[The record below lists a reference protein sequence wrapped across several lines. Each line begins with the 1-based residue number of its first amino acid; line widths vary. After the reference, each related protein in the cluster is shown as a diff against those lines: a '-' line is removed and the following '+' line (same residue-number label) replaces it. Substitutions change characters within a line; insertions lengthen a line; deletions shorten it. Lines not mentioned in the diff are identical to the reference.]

1 MGPLGDGI
9 TGAHIRGRRVLG
21 KSAEMTDQE
30 AQEILRNDKWANEL
44 AEKLGEVEEGSQDLS
59 IYRVPSKLRKVK
71 DGAYN
76 PRVVSIG
83 PLHRDNNPNLLAMKE
98 HKWRYMLLLF
108 QQTDN
113 PKNTIECLQ
122 KCTNAFYASGKHPLN
137 KKVRESY
144 AVDLTNIG
152 EHDLAEMMLVDGCF
166 ILQLL
171 LRNHQS
177 CDQANDPIFSSAW
190 MLPTLRHDLTLLEN
204 QIPFFILEELY
215 RIIIQPHI
223 EKYPKPNSVASLALK
238 FFQPMH
244 QQTIKEG
251 TNTEDCK
258 HLLHLLHNFFRP
270 SLGHIIELGGP
281 ATPSNQQTKKEGTDT
296 EDCKR
301 LLHLL
306 HNFFGPSLSQ
316 AASKKKKK
324 KFKYCASD
332 LYDIGVQFEIGSA
345 DGQLLSINF
354 NHGAIK
360 IPPLFIDDT
369 TDSLFR
375 NLIAFEQCHL
385 KSSHHIT
392 SYVIVMKSLIRSKE
406 DIKLLKKKGI
416 IHENFAGGKYYVDFE
431 SILDH
436 INLKEFWF
444 EELCDAV
451 NEYSKSSKFHHWHK
465 FRAFWMVR
473 LQRYM
478 KSLYVTYFS
487 SPWSFIAFLAAA
499 VVFGLTVT
507 QTHYAID
514 PR

>member
-281 ATPSNQQTKKEGTDT
+281 ATPSNQQTKKEG
-296 EDCKR
+296 
-301 LLHLL
+301 
-306 HNFFGPSLSQ
+306 
-316 AASKKKKK
+316 
-324 KFKYCASD
+324 
-332 LYDIGVQFEIGSA
+332 SA